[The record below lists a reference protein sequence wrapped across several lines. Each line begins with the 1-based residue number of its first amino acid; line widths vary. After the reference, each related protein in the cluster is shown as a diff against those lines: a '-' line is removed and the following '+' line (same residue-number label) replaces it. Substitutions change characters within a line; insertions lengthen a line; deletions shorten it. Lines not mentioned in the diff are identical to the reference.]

1 MKTSGIHS
9 CSSGDYF
16 SLVDYS
22 TLTMIHFP
30 NTLTAQTRVLSC
42 TRESFVTDAM
52 LVSRRVKSQKF
63 KMLNLVPRVS
73 LLCLPTTT
81 REAEKRENEVA
92 SCCIFLKTKDA
103 IGMEMCEKI

>member
-1 MKTSGIHS
+1 
-9 CSSGDYF
+9 
-16 SLVDYS
+16 
-22 TLTMIHFP
+22 
-30 NTLTAQTRVLSC
+30 
-42 TRESFVTDAM
+42 
-52 LVSRRVKSQKF
+52 VKSQKF